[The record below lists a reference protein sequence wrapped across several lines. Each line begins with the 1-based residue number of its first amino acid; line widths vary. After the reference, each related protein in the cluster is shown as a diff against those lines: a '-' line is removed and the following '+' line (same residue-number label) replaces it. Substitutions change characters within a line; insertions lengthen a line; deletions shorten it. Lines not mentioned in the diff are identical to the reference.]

1 MDVVLLAVG
10 FNACFTLFV
19 GLYIHRIAVHLQE
32 KDEAIGRLMQNLF
45 EKLESLPDLSQD
57 FEAPNPFQAI
67 LAQIMSQKVEAT
79 MKGRGDTG
87 QFTRAE
93 IIPPE

>member
-1 MDVVLLAVG
+1 MDIVLLAVG

-32 KDEAIGRLMQNLF
+32 KDQATGRLMQTLF
-45 EKLESLPDLSQD
+45 EKLDSLPDLTQNL
-57 FEAPNPFQAI
+57 EAPNPFQAI
-67 LAQIMSQKVEAT
+67 LAQILSQKIEAT
-79 MKGRGDTG
+79 NIDRSDLG

>member
-10 FNACFTLFV
+10 FNALITLFV

-32 KDEAIGRLMQNLF
+32 KDQAIGRLMQTLF
-45 EKLESLPDLSQD
+45 EKLDSLPDLSENLD
-57 FEAPNPFQAI
+57 APNPFHQI
-67 LAQIMSQKVEAT
+67 MAQILSQKVEQT
-79 MKGRGDTG
+79 NIDRSDLG